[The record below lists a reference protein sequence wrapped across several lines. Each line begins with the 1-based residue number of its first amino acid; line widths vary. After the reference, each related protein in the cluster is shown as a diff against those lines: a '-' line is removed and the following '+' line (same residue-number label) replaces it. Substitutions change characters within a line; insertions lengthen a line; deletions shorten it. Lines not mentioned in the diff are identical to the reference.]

1 MRNTV
6 PSPSKG
12 SGLGTRFWCVCEEV
26 LGDRPNRLS
35 LLTHMRLEAFAS
47 VRYGRQEGEF
57 RFGTGNLNVGNDV
70 FSLKPSLFDLGL
82 ALRVAI

>member
-1 MRNTV
+1 
-6 PSPSKG
+6 
-12 SGLGTRFWCVCEEV
+12 
-26 LGDRPNRLS
+26 
-35 LLTHMRLEAFAS
+35 MRLEAFAS

-57 RFGTGNLNVGNDV
+57 RYGTGNLNVGNDV